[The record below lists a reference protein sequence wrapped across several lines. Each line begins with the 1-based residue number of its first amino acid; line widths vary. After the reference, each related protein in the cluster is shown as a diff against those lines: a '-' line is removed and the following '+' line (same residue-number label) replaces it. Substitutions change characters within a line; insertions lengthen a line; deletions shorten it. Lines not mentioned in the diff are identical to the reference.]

1 MGSATI
7 YARIK
12 TMPRITR
19 VDVGG
24 EVYHVLNRANARVQ
38 IFDNNQ
44 DYQQFEEILEEAVEK
59 FSMRLLAYCI
69 MPNHWH
75 LVLHPKQ
82 DGDLQQFMSWLSNT
96 HTRRWHVAKNTVG
109 QGHLYQGRY
118 KSFIIEQDQHLLT
131 VLRYVERN
139 AKRAKLVK
147 EAEEWRWSS
156 VWRREQGTITQKKF
170 LSPWPTAVPNNYL
183 QLLNQ
188 SLTTK
193 EEESLERSEAK
204 SIPYGKDG
212 WIDTTVKKYG
222 IEQVLKG
229 VGRPRNGG

>member
-1 MGSATI
+1 
-7 YARIK
+7 
-12 TMPRITR
+12 MPRINR

-38 IFDNNQ
+38 IFDNND

-59 FSMRLLAYCI
+59 YEMRLLAYCI
-69 MPNHWH
+69 MSNHWH
-75 LVLHPKQ
+75 LVLYPKQ
-82 DGDLQQFMSWLSNT
+82 DGNLQKFMSWLSNT
-96 HTRRWHVAKNTVG
+96 HTRRWHVAKDTVG

-139 AKRAKLVK
+139 AKRADLVK
-147 EAEEWRWSS
+147 RAEQWRWSS
-156 VWRREQGTITQKKF
+156 VWRRQQGTDKQKKL
-170 LSPWPTAVPNNYL
+170 LSAWPTPTPDDYL
-183 QLLNQ
+183 KVLNQ
-188 SLTTK
+188 PLTST
-193 EEESLERSEAK
+193 EEVALERSEEK
-204 SIPYGKDG
+204 SIPYGTDS
-212 WIDTTVKKYG
+212 WIKMNVRKFG